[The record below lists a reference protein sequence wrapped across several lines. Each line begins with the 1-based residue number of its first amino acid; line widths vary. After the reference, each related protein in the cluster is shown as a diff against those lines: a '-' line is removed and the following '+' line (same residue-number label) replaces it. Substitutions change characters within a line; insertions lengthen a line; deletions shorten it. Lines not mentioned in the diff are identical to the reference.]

1 MFLYIPI
8 RNDIYRLLKLYNVD
22 LSTWIESITNMWKKV
37 SGTDPEDAM
46 QQYLKIAQNLDMYGV
61 TYFNILNKKKT
72 KLLLGITALGLNVYT
87 KGDK

>member
-37 SGTDPEDAM
+37 SGTDPEDAI

>member
-1 MFLYIPI
+1 
-8 RNDIYRLLKLYNVD
+8 
-22 LSTWIESITNMWKKV
+22 MWKKV